1 MITQLHPIIG
11 YDEHEEEVQEPQE
24 PCPCL
29 GIQGGFLEE
38 AMFTPNPKGEA
49 EIKEAERMRVGSRSI
64 TERTASAN
72 GPEADRSLVF

>member
-38 AMFTPNPKGEA
+38 VMVTPNPKGEA
-49 EIKEAERMRVGSRSI
+49 EIKEAERMRMGSRVHYRENSKCK
-64 TERTASAN
+64 S
-72 GPEADRSLVF
+72 PEADRSLVF